1 MRCLFVWMYSLR
13 LAVLFLFSLFC
24 AFNPAY
30 SYDFDID
37 NEKPSKTN
45 INVRNFTKRYYI
57 GGSVG
62 IADINY
68 SDKNNFNYSS
78 FFPSSLTSNKIAS
91 LSLGVIY
98 SDLLSFE
105 LSHAFSGRRSNDIQ
119 DATGN
124 SPSKTSSQF
133 SITKLD
139 AFISLPSIDPRNHLA
154 LILGLN
160 RTVFQANYYSS
171 TGFVSND
178 LYTNGSA
185 LGYNVGVS
193 YIHDVS
199 NDLFTRFD
207 IRYIKNSF
215 GGIVDNSRMYTLGV
229 FLKL

>member
-1 MRCLFVWMYSLR
+1 MYNLR
-13 LAVLFLFSLFC
+13 FSVLFLFSLIC
-24 AFNPAY
+24 AFDFGH
-30 SYDFDID
+30 SYDFDVD
-37 NEKPSKTN
+37 NNEKQNTRSIDVK
-45 INVRNFTKRYYI
+45 NFTKRYYI

-78 FFPSSLTSNKIAS
+78 FFPSSLTSNRITS
-91 LSLGVIY
+91 LSLGVVY
-98 SDLLSFE
+98 SNMLSFE
-105 LSHAFSGRRSNDIQ
+105 LSHDFSGRRTHEIGG
-119 DATGN
+119 ATGN
-124 SPSKTSSQF
+124 NPARSSSQF

-139 AFISLPSIDPRNHLA
+139 AFISLPSIDPKNHLA

-171 TGFVSND
+171 TGFISND

-185 LGYNVGVS
+185 LGYNFGVS

-215 GGIVDNSRMYTLGV
+215 GGIVNNSRMYTIGV

>member
-1 MRCLFVWMYSLR
+1 MYSFR
-13 LAVLFLFSLFC
+13 LPVLILLSLLCTFDL
-24 AFNPAY
+24 AY
-30 SYDFDID
+30 SYDFDVD
-37 NEKPSKTN
+37 NEKISAKNIDSKYN
-45 INVRNFTKRYYI
+45 TKRYYI

-91 LSLGVIY
+91 LSLGVVY
-98 SDLLSFE
+98 SNYLSFE
-105 LSHAFSGRRSNDIQ
+105 LSHDFSGRRSSDIEG
-119 DATGN
+119 ATGN
-124 SPSKTSSQF
+124 SPSKSSSQF

-139 AFISLPSIDPRNHLA
+139 AFISLSSIDPRNHLA
-154 LILGLN
+154 IILGLN